1 MEVPLSQRCAPRFT
15 CHAFVRH
22 RYRAR
27 TLGPSMRVGLGPAH
41 ARSLIRDRGRGRGR
55 GRDRGRARGRGHNGW
70 LALRAS
76 DLALGRRQGH
86 AALHLASCGGGGWG
100 FRLDFDEDEG
110 ADSDAAAERKQAADC
125 ERGTRR
131 AAQDEQVSAPVA
143 VRAACERVL
152 DYKGVAHPRRR

>member
-1 MEVPLSQRCAPRFT
+1 MV
-15 CHAFVRH
+15 
-22 RYRAR
+22 
-27 TLGPSMRVGLGPAH
+27 GVGLAIVAVDMAVARPAII
-41 ARSLIRDRGRGRGR
+41 AVPNGLWLRWRSGC
-55 GRDRGRARGRGHNGW
+55 AGW
-70 LALRAS
+70 KNAS

-131 AAQDEQVSAPVA
+131 AAQDEQVSAPMA
-143 VRAACERVL
+143 VRAACERML

>member
-1 MEVPLSQRCAPRFT
+1 MARRLAQHSYLVLCVLGA
-15 CHAFVRH
+15 HLVRV
-22 RYRAR
+22 
-27 TLGPSMRVGLGPAH
+27 RV
-41 ARSLIRDRGRGRGR
+41 RVRVRGRGRAR
-55 GRDRGRARGRGHNGW
+55 ARARARARGRGHNGW

-86 AALHLASCGGGGWG
+86 AALRLASCGGGGWG